1 MDAARA
7 AQLRDAWAARHRDAD
22 APTRAARAAVERLL
36 IERVPDAGE
45 AVALIDSEGRR
56 RIALL
61 DGAALY
67 LVWSVPAGV
76 GRQEAA
82 RCRRIPLGP
91 ATVEVSDRLETG
103 GAVRHWW
110 FELADEP
117 LVFRA
122 AQPEEEQFA
131 RALASAL
138 GWPATVG

>member
-7 AQLRDAWAARHRDAD
+7 GQLRDAWADRHRAED
-22 APTRAARAAVERLL
+22 APTPAAMAAVERLL
-36 IERVPDAGE
+36 TERAPDPDH
-45 AVALIDSEGRR
+45 AVALVDSDGRR

-82 RCRRIPLGP
+82 RCRRIPLAP
-91 ATVEVSDRLETG
+91 ATVEVSDRLEPG
-103 GAVRHWW
+103 GVVRHWW

-122 AQPEEEQFA
+122 AAPAEEAFA

-138 GWPATVG
+138 GWPVG